1 MIFKKFYNY
10 DIYEDGKIFSHYSN
24 KFLSPDIVNGGY
36 LQVTLSIDRKP
47 KRFKVHRLVAMLFL
61 EENIYNKP
69 TVNHID
75 GVKNNNHYSNLEWA
89 TIKENNQHAIDT
101 GLRNASES
109 NKRRWLDNDFRER
122 VSSKISKTQMENG
135 TNRGSNNPRYKYII
149 LYDNKIIQRS
159 ELSKLINMAQS
170 TTDVIIKK
178 AANGKYHKKLIELNI
193 IITKKE
199 GQSTIESTSNEGK

>member
-1 MIFKKFYNY
+1 MK
-10 DIYEDGKIFSHYSN
+10 
-24 KFLSPDIVNGGY
+24 
-36 LQVTLSIDRKP
+36 
-47 KRFKVHRLVAMLFL
+47 
-61 EENIYNKP
+61 
-69 TVNHID
+69 
-75 GVKNNNHYSNLEWA
+75 
-89 TIKENNQHAIDT
+89 
-101 GLRNASES
+101 
-109 NKRRWLDNDFRER
+109 
-122 VSSKISKTQMENG
+122 NG
-135 TNRGSNNPRYKYII
+135 TNKGANNPRYKYII